1 LQVASENGW
10 EPGWVGQEALN
21 WVDVPGCNPKVS
33 IQIQKGQ
40 PTQILRALVAD
51 YNAFIEP
58 VRDADCA
65 CYTPTNSVSTSNH
78 LNGTAVDIRWDSHPF
93 HVKQTFTPEQMKVVR
108 EVLAF
113 YEGTVFW
120 AGDWTDPIDEMH
132 WQLGYNTY
140 NNPKTADFIRRK
152 IRPDGF
158 STMRR
163 GGVDVGRPAPV
174 DNAVLAS
181 ARHAADGYES
191 RSGYR
196 TPGEGAIGGLDVFA
210 VSDDA
215 MLHTMFVEWSAIGLG
230 DPDSIYRIVRAAAGR
245 GANTTP
251 EFRRRC
257 RAAMAKIPRQDLSN
271 VLSSIEKREPEI
283 LQALAAGMK

>member
-1 LQVASENGW
+1 MASENGW
-10 EPGWVGQEALN
+10 NPGWVDQNSLN
-21 WVDVPGCNPKVS
+21 WVDVPGCDPPVR

-93 HVKQTFTPEQMKVVR
+93 HVKGTFTADQMKVVR

-132 WQLGYNTY
+132 WQLGYNTF
-140 NNPKTADFIRRK
+140 NNPKTADFINRK
-152 IRPDGF
+152 IRSDGF

-163 GGVDVGRPAPV
+163 GPLQPGVVPPKQDT
-174 DNAVLAS
+174 AVLAS
-181 ARHAADGYES
+181 SRHAADDGYES
-191 RSGYR
+191 ASGYR
-196 TPGEGAIGGLDVFA
+196 TPGEGKIGGLDVFA

-215 MLHTMFVEWSAIGLG
+215 MIHTMFVEWSAIGLG
-230 DPDSIYRIVRAAAGR
+230 DAESIYRIVRSAAGK
-245 GANTTP
+245 GANNSP
-251 EFRRRC
+251 EFTRR
-257 RAAMAKIPRQDLSN
+257 AQQVLGKVPRQALTD
-271 VLSSIEKREPEI
+271 VLTRIERNEPN
-283 LQALAAGMK
+283 LMQALTARMK

>member
-1 LQVASENGW
+1 MASENGW
-10 EPGWVGQEALN
+10 NPGWVGQDALN
-21 WVDVPGCNPKVS
+21 WVDVPGCNPPVR

-93 HVKQTFTPEQMKVVR
+93 HVKGTFTPEQMKVVR

-132 WQLGYNTY
+132 WQLGYNTF

-163 GGVDVGRPAPV
+163 GGLAAPAT
-174 DNAVLAS
+174 DTAVLAS
-181 ARHAADGYES
+181 ARHAADGGYES

-196 TPGEGAIGGLDVFA
+196 TPGEGAIGGLDVFT

-215 MLHTMFVEWSAIGLG
+215 MIHTMFVEWSAIGFG
-230 DPDSIYRIVRAAAGR
+230 DADAIYRIVRSAAGK
-245 GANTTP
+245 GADTNP
-251 EFRRRC
+251 AFVRRA
-257 RAAMAKIPRQDLSN
+257 RAVLGKVPRDALTETLSR
-271 VLSSIEKREPEI
+271 IERNEPQL
-283 LQALAAGMK
+283 LQALTAGMK

>member
-1 LQVASENGW
+1 MASENGW
-10 EPGWVGQEALN
+10 NPAWVGQDSLE
-21 WVDVPGCNPKVS
+21 WVDIPGCNPPVS
-33 IQIQKGQ
+33 IQIMKGQ
-40 PTQILRALVAD
+40 PLQILRALVAD

-93 HVKQTFTPEQMKVVR
+93 RTRGTFTPEQVKTIR
-108 EVLAF
+108 ELLAF

-132 WQLGYNTY
+132 WQMGYNSF

-158 STMRR
+158 STFRR
-163 GGVDVGRPAPV
+163 GAGTTAPPP
-174 DNAVLAS
+174 AVLAS
-181 ARHAADGYES
+181 STSRHAVDGYES

-196 TPGEGAIGGLDVFA
+196 APNEGVLGGLEVFA

-215 MLHTMFVEWSAIGLG
+215 MIHTMFVEWSAVGLG
-230 DPDSIYRIVRAAAGR
+230 DQDAIYRVVRSAAGR
-245 GANTTP
+245 GADTSP
-251 EFRRRC
+251 GFVRRAQAVLGRV
-257 RAAMAKIPRQDLSN
+257 PRQSLAETLTRIERNEPDL
-271 VLSSIEKREPEI
+271 LK
-283 LQALAAGMK
+283 ALTKGRPPR